1 MPEYLLSQCVN
12 SIRLIYKEMQKEEL
26 NEKES
31 IM

>member
-12 SIRLIYKEMQKEEL
+12 SIRLTYKEMQKEEL